1 MLNRGAGRLVLV
13 YLTLVLVVLVSGCSS
28 GPNPA
33 LNLGGIDIEEVF
45 NGQILRVKQIMGGVN
60 SLSSVDKAAEELQ
73 TVSYNMDDL
82 VFNSAKLS
90 DEGQIALGILAMKAA
105 PEIGTLVDQ
114 VNSSPVTEEKLG
126 GVLGDIHAK
135 ILSLI

>member
-1 MLNRGAGRLVLV
+1 MLNRGAGRFFVVFLALVSL
-13 YLTLVLVVLVSGCSS
+13 LLMSGCSS
-28 GPNPA
+28 GPNPD

-45 NGQILRVKQIMGGVN
+45 KGQISRVHQILGGVN
-60 SLSSVDKAAEELQ
+60 SLDSVDKAAEELQ
-73 TVSYNMDDL
+73 IVSYNMDDL

-105 PEIGTLVDQ
+105 PEIESLMGQ

-126 GVLGDIHAK
+126 GILGDIHAK